1 MKPANRSLT
10 CALSMVISAVDGG
23 VARGARSSDE

>member
-1 MKPANRSLT
+1 MKLANRSFT
-10 CALSMVISAVDGG
+10 CMSSTDIVVDGG

>member
-1 MKPANRSLT
+1 MKPANRNLT
-10 CALSMVISAVDGG
+10 CAISTVINAVDGG